1 MSRLLQNK
9 NAIIYGAAGGSDE
22 RWHLRSPAREP
33 RCFWPGEPVRPSTAS
48 PPRSRRK
55 TGAPTW
61 RGSTHSTTPRSTSTG
76 TVDVR
81 FNLISRGDLQG
92 TPLLEM
98 DVEDFMRPIS
108 VGARSDFVT
117 ARAAARHIGAPAV
130 GGDPDDLERIR
141 RGTQG
146 LARLSDG

>member
-1 MSRLLQNK
+1 VFLAGRTRETLDGV
-9 NAIIYGAAGGSDE
+9 AAEIEAEDEGAHVAGVDALDDAAVNEHVQAVVDQG
-22 RWHLRSPAREP
+22 
-33 RCFWPGEPVRPSTAS
+33 
-48 PPRSRRK
+48 
-55 TGAPTW
+55 
-61 RGSTHSTTPRSTSTG
+61 G

-98 DVEDFMRPIS
+98 DVEDFMPPIS

>member
-1 MSRLLQNK
+1 VFLAGRTRETLDGV
-9 NAIIYGAAGGSDE
+9 AAEIEAEDGGAHVA
-22 RWHLRSPAREP
+22 
-33 RCFWPGEPVRPSTAS
+33 
-48 PPRSRRK
+48 
-55 TGAPTW
+55 
-61 RGSTHSTTPRSTSTG
+61 GSTHSTTPRSTSTC

-117 ARAAARHIGAPAV
+117 ARAAARHIGAPTV